1 MHANNAVC
9 VSIHFLPDAILDP
22 DCTSLELQ
30 AQGSTVA
37 TRSLAKT
44 QVLCGSPFL

>member
-1 MHANNAVC
+1 MC
-9 VSIHFLPDAILDP
+9 VSKHFLPDAIVGL